1 MKEFT
6 HQIKRMTGDWYNYVE
21 PSAMGNVTAVN
32 VNMADIALNNGLT
45 LPNVPVLQTGSSL
58 TLNVNDTVLVIFVNG
73 HVGNPVVV
81 GKV

>member
-21 PSAMGNVTAVN
+21 PPTMANVRAVN
-32 VNMADIALNNGLT
+32 GNMVDIKLNIGLK
-45 LPNVPVLQTGSSL
+45 LFNVPILQTGSSIA
-58 TLNVNDTVLVIFVNG
+58 LNVNDNVLVFFVGG
-73 HVGNPVVV
+73 HIGNPVVV